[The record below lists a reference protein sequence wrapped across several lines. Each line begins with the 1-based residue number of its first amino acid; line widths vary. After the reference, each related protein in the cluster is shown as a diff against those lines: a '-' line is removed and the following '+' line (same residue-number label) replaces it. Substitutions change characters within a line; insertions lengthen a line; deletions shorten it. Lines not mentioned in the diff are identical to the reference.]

1 MADTTSPFGTD
12 FLGAQDELNRKKAF
26 AQLLMQRATTTPQG
40 QMVSGHFVAP
50 SVAAQLQP
58 LISAFM
64 GNRMQEQIG
73 ADTKNLQQ
81 MHGQQLRKELETY
94 FPTREGAP
102 GQTMTDAQAGDLLNN
117 DQNVQLAD
125 PVKAD
130 PRKAAILALTSQ
142 LPEMQEIGKADIAGM
157 AKQENETFS
166 TPTTFKDPTT
176 GKLVTALI
184 GNRGNVRPITNLAPA
199 PDSMNVDGRVVDKHD
214 PTQVIADYREEFG
227 QPYQRG
233 GDWYQKDSRGKEYK
247 LDNAP
252 NVKVSVGGPIIK
264 GQNAGMETWAKVA
277 GERVGKSG
285 EQAQNAVNLVGTLQ
299 QLSKLSDSGVF
310 NGPASGAATWLGGLL
325 QSAGMPADT
334 SKVANSQS
342 YNATAKEAVQQLIGQ
357 YGGNRGITAEEA
369 AQLQVVIPQ
378 LDHSPD
384 ARRQLTAILTN
395 VANRRVQDY
404 RTASHNYGKAL
415 KADDPELFDM
425 TDVMLPNSEPLAP
438 ANGGGSVMTLDQYIK
453 AKTGGGR

>member
-1 MADTTSPFGTD
+1 MVDTVSPFGTD
-12 FLGAQDELNRKKAF
+12 FLSAQDDLNRKKAF

-50 SVAAQLQP
+50 SVAAQLEP

-64 GNRMQEQIG
+64 SNGMQKDIRS
-73 ADTKNLQQ
+73 DTQNLQT
-81 MHGQQLRKELETY
+81 MHGRQLGKELESY
-94 FPTREGAP
+94 FKTREGAP

-117 DQNVQLAD
+117 DQNVQLAE

-130 PRKAAILALTSQ
+130 PRRAAISALTSA
-142 LPEMQEIGKADIAGM
+142 LPEMQGLGKADIAGM

-166 TPTTFKDPTT
+166 TPTPMKDPAT
-176 GKLVTALI
+176 GKLVMALI
-184 GNRGNVRPITNLAPA
+184 GNRGTVRPVTNFAPA
-199 PDSMNVDGRVVDKHD
+199 PDSMNIDGQVVDKHD
-214 PTQVIADYREEFG
+214 PTQVIADYREKFG
-227 QPYQRG
+227 VPYQRG

-252 NVKVSVGGPIIK
+252 NVKVSVGGPVIK
-264 GQNAGMETWAKVA
+264 GQNAGMETWAKVT
-277 GERVGKSG
+277 GERVGKLG

-299 QLSKLSDSGVF
+299 QLSKLSDSGVYS
-310 NGPASGAATWLGGLL
+310 GPTSGAATWLGGLL
-325 QSAGMPADT
+325 QSAGMPADV
-334 SKVANSQS
+334 SKIANSQA
-342 YNATAKEAVQQLIGQ
+342 YTATAKEAVQQFIGQ
-357 YGGNRGITAEEA
+357 YGGNRGVTAEEA

-378 LDHSPD
+378 LDYSPE

-404 RTASHNYGKAL
+404 STASRKYGKAL
-415 KADDPELFDM
+415 KAEDPELFDM
-425 TDVMLPNSEPLAP
+425 TDVMLPNSGPLTP
-438 ANGGGSVMTLDQYIK
+438 VGSGGVMTLDQYIK

>member
-50 SVAAQLQP
+50 SVAAQLEP

-64 GNRMQEQIG
+64 SNGMNKDIRTGTE
-73 ADTKNLQQ
+73 NLQTMQ
-81 MHGQQLRKELETY
+81 GQQLGKELENY
-94 FPTREGAP
+94 FKTREGAA
-102 GQTMTDAQAGDLLNN
+102 GQTMTDMQAGDLLNN

-130 PRKAAILALTSQ
+130 PRKAAISALTSQ
-142 LPEMQEIGKADIAGM
+142 LPEMQGLGKADIAGM
-157 AKQENETFS
+157 SKQENETFGS
-166 TPTTFKDPTT
+166 PTPMTDPTT
-176 GKLVTALI
+176 GKLVMALI
-184 GNRGNVRPITNLAPA
+184 GNRGSVRPVQNFTPA
-199 PDSMNVDGRVVDKHD
+199 PEGMNVDGQVVDKHD
-214 PTQVIADYREEFG
+214 PKQVIADYREKFG
-227 QPYQRG
+227 EPYQRG

-247 LDNAP
+247 LDNAS
-252 NVKVSVGGPIIK
+252 KVTVAVGGPVIK
-264 GQNAGMETWAKVA
+264 GQKAGMETWAKTA
-277 GERVGKSG
+277 GERVGKLG
-285 EQAQNAVNLVGTLQ
+285 DQAQNAVNLVGTLQ

-310 NGPASGAATWLGGLL
+310 SGPTSGAATWLGGLL

-342 YNATAKEAVQQLIGQ
+342 YNSTAKEAVQQLIGQ

-378 LDHSPD
+378 LDHSPE

-415 KADDPELFDM
+415 KAEDPELFDM
-425 TDVMLPNSEPLAP
+425 TDVMLPNSEPLNP
-438 ANGGGSVMTLDQYIK
+438 AGGGGVMTLDQYIK